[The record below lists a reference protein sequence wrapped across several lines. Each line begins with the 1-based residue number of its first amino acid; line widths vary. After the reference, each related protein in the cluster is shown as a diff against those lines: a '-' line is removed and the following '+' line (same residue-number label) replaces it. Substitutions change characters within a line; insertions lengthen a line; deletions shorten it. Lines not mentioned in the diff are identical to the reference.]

1 MVLSDTNR
9 NRSGRK
15 TSIELY
21 IKLQPIHKK
30 LQEYG
35 TGLLSSD
42 INIAFSKPSA
52 NLKNA
57 KSIIDITYNLTL
69 YYGSRF
75 FCRYI
80 VC

>member
-1 MVLSDTNR
+1 M
-9 NRSGRK
+9 
-15 TSIELY
+15 E
-21 IKLQPIHKK
+21 LQPIHKK

-35 TGLLSSD
+35 TVLLSSD